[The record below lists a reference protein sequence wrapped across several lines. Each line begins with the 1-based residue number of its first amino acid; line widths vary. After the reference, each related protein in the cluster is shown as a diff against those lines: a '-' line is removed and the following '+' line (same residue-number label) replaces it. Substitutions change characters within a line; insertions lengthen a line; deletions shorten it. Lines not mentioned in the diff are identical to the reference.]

1 MSLTD
6 LPYAVDAESPLTIEE
21 LSVLRRQF
29 EKEVRE
35 DDVTTQTKFNYAWGL
50 IKSRRKNEQQLGVRL
65 LAEIFRE
72 SPERRREC
80 LYYLALGHFKLG
92 EYTHARDYNDQLLQ
106 REPNNLQ
113 AQNLKKL
120 IEDKLN
126 REGLVGAMIMSGV
139 VGAIAIGGLYIA
151 SLFKDKRR

>member
-6 LPYAVDAESPLTIEE
+6 LPYAADAEIPLTSDE

-29 EKEVRE
+29 ERE
-35 DDVTTQTKFNYAWGL
+35 GDDVTTQTKFNYAWGL
-50 IKSRRKNEQQLGVRL
+50 IKSKRKNEQQLGVRL
-65 LAEIFRE
+65 LAEIFKE

-92 EYTHARDYNDQLLQ
+92 EYTHAGDYNSQLLQ

-113 AQNLKKL
+113 AQSLEKL
-120 IEDKLN
+120 IEDKLKQ
-126 REGLVGAMIMSGV
+126 EGLVGAVIMSVV
-139 VGAIAIGGLYIA
+139 VGAVAVGGLFIT
-151 SLFKDKRR
+151 SLFKRK

>member
-1 MSLTD
+1 MSLED
-6 LPYAVDAESPLTIEE
+6 LPYAADAEAPLSSEE
-21 LSVLRRQF
+21 LNVLRRQY
-29 EKEVRE
+29 ERE
-35 DDVTTQTKFNYAWGL
+35 EGDVTTQTKFNYAWGL
-50 IKSRRKNEQQLGVRL
+50 IKSRKKNEQQLGVRL

-92 EYTHARDYNDQLLQ
+92 EYTHARYYNSELLQ

-113 AQNLKKL
+113 AKSLKNL

-126 REGLVGAMIMSGV
+126 KEGLVGAMIMSGV
-139 VGAIAIGGLYIA
+139 VGAIAIG
-151 SLFKDKRR
+151 